1 MRIHQLR
8 IYFDLNRLINSFF
21 SFKKSE
27 IFLLINQRPVS
38 PVEIQL
44 LIENSEER
52 LTEAQVERL
61 LEMVADNLP
70 SHVTES
76 DEGEEEEQEE
86 EEGAEEPPDGE

>member
-1 MRIHQLR
+1 M
-8 IYFDLNRLINSFF
+8 
-21 SFKKSE
+21 
-27 IFLLINQRPVS
+27 INQRPVS

-61 LEMVADNLP
+61 LEMVGDSLP

-76 DEGEEEEQEE
+76 DEGEEE
-86 EEGAEEPPDGE
+86 

>member
-1 MRIHQLR
+1 M
-8 IYFDLNRLINSFF
+8 LNSNF

-52 LTEAQVERL
+52 LTEAQVESL
-61 LEMVADNLP
+61 LEMVADSLP

-76 DEGEEEEQEE
+76 DEGEEEEEEGEE
-86 EEGAEEPPDGE
+86 EQPPDIE

>member
-1 MRIHQLR
+1 M
-8 IYFDLNRLINSFF
+8 
-21 SFKKSE
+21 
-27 IFLLINQRPVS
+27 S

-61 LEMVADNLP
+61 LEIVADNLP